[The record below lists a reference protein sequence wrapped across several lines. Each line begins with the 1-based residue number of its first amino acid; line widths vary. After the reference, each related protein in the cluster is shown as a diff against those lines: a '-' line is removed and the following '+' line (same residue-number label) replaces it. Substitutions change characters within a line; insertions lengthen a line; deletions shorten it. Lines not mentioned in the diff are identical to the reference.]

1 MCSLGTPLRTQ
12 GAYPATL
19 TADACEIIKA
29 SYHGPGSPDRPGPR
43 ATSSGPLVRADPT
56 ALYLL
61 PLETGSI
68 QANFYVCDFMHD
80 AQLYIVS
87 NTSSTITTLRIKN
100 FG

>member
-1 MCSLGTPLRTQ
+1 MRSLGTPLRTQ

-29 SYHGPGSPDRPGPR
+29 SYHGPGSPDRPGTR
-43 ATSSGPLVRADPT
+43 ATSSGRLVRADST
-56 ALYLL
+56 AFYQL

-68 QANFYVCDFMHD
+68 QANFYVCDFMRD

-87 NTSSTITTLRIKN
+87 NTISTITTLRIKN